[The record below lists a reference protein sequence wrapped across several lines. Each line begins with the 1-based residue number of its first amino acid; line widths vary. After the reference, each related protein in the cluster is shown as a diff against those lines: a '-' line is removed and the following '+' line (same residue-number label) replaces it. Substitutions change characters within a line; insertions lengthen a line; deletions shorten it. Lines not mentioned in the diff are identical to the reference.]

1 MAEPVSPYEL
11 LRMSKPKPAP
21 TVVTAYDLYSA
32 AQSQPRQ
39 AAEPPRP
46 AAEPPREPERQ
57 DPPPS
62 FASPAFASPVFAPPV
77 RRTHYIADIKSR
89 HEMASHRSSLRP
101 V

>member
-32 AQSQPRQ
+32 AQSQSPQ
-39 AAEPPRP
+39 SAEPPRQAP
-46 AAEPPREPERQ
+46 EPPREPERQ
-57 DPPPS
+57 EPPP
-62 FASPAFASPVFAPPV
+62 APPVFAPPV